1 MWPASCAHP
10 ARPRPTFSP
19 WIQRANPQPGWLH
32 DRRGRVDG
40 GRVRNAGGSRAA
52 WRCPRIPASCRH
64 RPANPRA
71 DAVQAGGCLM
81 RKTGDRRNVSGAYRF
96 WGIATWGGQSWLQ
109 PPFEAAPGST
119 TKTDL
124 VVAKPRLLPR
134 TKRPPEKAAAAR
146 IGCPTSSS
154 PKTDKHPEPRTRCV
168 DCLALKV
175 WPWSIMQ
182 SITSLRPNTGRHE
195 R

>member
-1 MWPASCAHP
+1 
-10 ARPRPTFSP
+10 
-19 WIQRANPQPGWLH
+19 
-32 DRRGRVDG
+32 
-40 GRVRNAGGSRAA
+40 
-52 WRCPRIPASCRH
+52 
-64 RPANPRA
+64 
-71 DAVQAGGCLM
+71 M

-182 SITSLRPNTGRHE
+182 SITSLRPDTGATRALKTS
-195 R
+195 RFVVRCATSTKARTWRQSILKQALWSGCFIRVVTVA